1 MKILIVNAYDS
12 EGGAARAAYR
22 LHKALLA
29 AGVQSNMLVQKK
41 LTDDP
46 TVVGKVTKKQKLLSK
61 IKPHVDQIPVRFYRE
76 KSANLFS
83 PAWFSFGDILKQI
96 NEIQPD
102 IVHLHWIC
110 KGTLSLD
117 EIARI
122 KAPIVWTMHDSWAFT
137 GGCHIPEECTKYI
150 NRCGYCPSLGS
161 NRAHDLS
168 EKVFARKQ
176 KTYAQK
182 INIIVVAVSKWLQSC
197 ATNSALLKNKNVLC
211 IPNAIDTK
219 VFEPIDKTLAKSILN
234 IGNKK
239 RLVLFGA
246 MSATSDLNK
255 GYKELIDALNQ
266 LSCSDIE
273 IVVFGSGQPKASL
286 TSKYKIHYV
295 GYLYDDIA
303 LKVLYSAADVMV
315 VPSLMEAFGQ
325 TASEAMA
332 CGTPVVAFYTT
343 GLLDIVEHKNNGYL
357 AKAFDTAD
365 LARGIE
371 WVLSAEDY
379 SQLSQNARNKVLRE
393 FDGRVV
399 AKKYIALYNQI
410 LRDPCLVI

>member
-1 MKILIVNAYDS
+1 MKILIVNVYDS

-41 LTDDP
+41 LTDDH
-46 TVVGKVTKKQKLLSK
+46 TVVGKITKKQKLLSK
-61 IKPHVDQIPVRFYRE
+61 IKPHVDQIPVHLYRE

-83 PAWFSFGDILKQI
+83 PAWFSSGDILKQI

-110 KGTLSLD
+110 KGTLSIE

-137 GGCHIPEECTKYI
+137 GGCHLPGACTKYM
-150 NRCGYCPSLGS
+150 NYCGYCPSLGS
-161 NRAHDLS
+161 NRDCDLS
-168 EKVFARKQ
+168 VNVFKRKR
-176 KTYAQK
+176 KAYTMK
-182 INIIVVAVSKWLQSC
+182 KSIRVVAVSKWLQKC

-219 VFEPIDKTLAKSILN
+219 VFEPMDKSLARSILN

-239 RLVLFGA
+239 KLVLFGA

-255 GYKELIDALNQ
+255 GYRELIDATNQ
-266 LSCSDIE
+266 LSCTDIE
-273 IVVFGSGQPKASL
+273 IVVFGSGQPKI
-286 TSKYKIHYV
+286 TPTNKYKIHYV
-295 GYLYDDIA
+295 GHLDDDTS

-315 VPSLMEAFGQ
+315 VPSLIEAFGQ

-332 CGTPVVAFYTT
+332 CGTPVVAFHTT
-343 GLLDIVEHKNNGYL
+343 GLLDIVEHRNNGYL
-357 AKAFDTAD
+357 AMAFDTAD

-371 WVLSAEDY
+371 WVLSAENY
-379 SQLSQNARNKVLRE
+379 SQLSQNARNKVIGE
-393 FDGRVV
+393 FDSRVV
-399 AKKYIALYNQI
+399 ATKYIALYDQV
-410 LRDPCLVI
+410 LQGFG